1 MWFIIA
7 EIFIPAELNIT
18 TDLFYFFRKKPDGY
32 STEKDKQN
40 LLRNLH
46 SIQLQ
51 VLIYGL
57 YSKPIK
63 VYRFK
68 TLSTMPSTKKY
79 ILDQATA
86 EKKMKRM
93 ALEIIEN
100 NIDETGIIL
109 AGVRESGTV
118 VAKHMQELLS
128 EISPVKT
135 ELISITLDKREP
147 KEVTLS
153 QEMDFTN
160 KVIILVDDVA
170 NSGKTLLYALK
181 PFLAFHPK
189 KIQMLVLV
197 ERSHNSFPVH
207 PDYVGL
213 SVSTTL
219 QEHIYVEVEEGKIA
233 GTYLQ

>member
-1 MWFIIA
+1 
-7 EIFIPAELNIT
+7 
-18 TDLFYFFRKKPDGY
+18 
-32 STEKDKQN
+32 
-40 LLRNLH
+40 
-46 SIQLQ
+46 
-51 VLIYGL
+51 
-57 YSKPIK
+57 
-63 VYRFK
+63 
-68 TLSTMPSTKKY
+68 MPSTKKY

-86 EKKMKRM
+86 EKKMRRM

-128 EISPVKT
+128 EISPVNT

-153 QEMDFTN
+153 KEMDFNN
-160 KVIILVDDVA
+160 KVVILVDDVA

-219 QEHIYVEVEEGKIA
+219 QEHIYVEVEDGKIA